1 MPIQKKRAGKNPL
14 YKRVNQNVVSR
25 CYINYMII
33 LLYCQEKRRNTNRN
47 FSSTANMLYFL
58 FVLTLYCFLHI
69 LIFWRWI
76 DNEQNKSHGINIG

>member
-33 LLYCQEKRRNTNRN
+33 QLYCQEKRRNTKHKNLIRY
-47 FSSTANMLYFL
+47 LYQRKNTKTPRTRR
-58 FVLTLYCFLHI
+58 V
-69 LIFWRWI
+69 
-76 DNEQNKSHGINIG
+76 KSLRFKV